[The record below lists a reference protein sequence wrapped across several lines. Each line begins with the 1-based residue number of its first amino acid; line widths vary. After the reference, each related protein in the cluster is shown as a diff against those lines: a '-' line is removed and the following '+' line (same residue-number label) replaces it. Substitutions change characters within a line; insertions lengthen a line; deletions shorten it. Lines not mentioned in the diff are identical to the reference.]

1 MNRSELVAF
10 LRRHSLAVEATVS
23 ASGAPQAAVIGFVAT
38 DDLELFFDTTED
50 TRKLQNLRRD
60 PRVAFVIGWSEDA
73 PTVQY
78 EGIADEPKGEELERL
93 KKLYFE
99 RFPDGPSRQAWPGI
113 TYVRVKPTW
122 IRHSD
127 FGGAAPGITE
137 LNAAE
142 LSSLV

>member
-1 MNRSELVAF
+1 MNRSDLVAF
-10 LRRHSLAVEATVS
+10 LRRHSLAVQATTS
-23 ASGAPQAAVIGFVAT
+23 SSGAPQAAVVGIVVT
-38 DDLELFFDTTED
+38 EDLELFFDTLDD

-78 EGIADEPKGEELERL
+78 EGIADEPKGDELERL

-99 RFPDGPSRQAWPGI
+99 RFPDGPSREEWPGI

-127 FGGAAPGITE
+127 FGGAAPRITE

-142 LSSLV
+142 LARL